1 MSQTLKSGNG
11 HLGAPLPKAGQQSP
25 AMLLTLVLGGALI
38 GAFLFYAAYSSGSI
52 FPVLAVF
59 GGVLGCVVMA
69 RVFPSVKEKVT
80 GLAGKLRWWHGLWFL
95 VYFSGLVFREGRDAS
110 AVAAAPLDATAL
122 LRVIPEMFV
131 AAVLLIRLY
140 MKRPFWLRSYFQ
152 GVLGAMG
159 VYTVVCLVSTVW
171 SVYAPWTLFKSGEY
185 AIYIALLA
193 AIIQLTPET
202 ASFATILNLTWTIS
216 VMEMLWAWVQTIIWP
231 ADAWDPWGRIT
242 SVFPQISANGM
253 AQSCAV
259 VATIAACRLLPLE
272 RGKRDRMFYSI
283 AFALALGTLIMT
295 KTRNSIAGFLLAM
308 VLLIVLSRRWRFA
321 FEALIVGG
329 AGLVVIGALMA
340 VLRGPGAVA
349 AVLNN
354 VGDTIY
360 NFLARGQ
367 TQEEM
372 VGMSSRMDWWTFAFQ
387 QFMKHPITGMGAY
400 AGSRFGVLAKMG
412 ADAPTSLHSDY
423 IETIMGTSFLGLI
436 PLLTAIGGIWY
447 WLLRS
452 VRSALVTAEQR
463 QLAYECA
470 CVFVVTV
477 LHSFFNVEII
487 WQSPMTYLCVLG
499 AAEHIRRSRKGAI
512 AGFSRSMAAGR
523 S

>member
-1 MSQTLKSGNG
+1 MSQTFKSGHGN
-11 HLGAPLPKAGQQSP
+11 LGAPLPKAGQSP
-25 AMLLTLVLGGALI
+25 ILLISLVLGGALL
-38 GAFLFYAAYSSGSI
+38 GAVLFYAAYSSGSI
-52 FPVLAVF
+52 LPVVVVI
-59 GGVLGCVVMA
+59 GGVLGCIAMA
-69 RVFPSVKEKVT
+69 RVFPSAKEKVA

-110 AVAAAPLDATAL
+110 AVTAAPLDATAL
-122 LRVIPEMFV
+122 VRVIPEMFV

-152 GVLGAMG
+152 GVVGAMG
-159 VYTVVCLVSTVW
+159 VYTVVCLLSTVW

-193 AIIQLTPET
+193 AIIQLAPET

-272 RGKRDRMFYSI
+272 RGKRDRIFYGI
-283 AFALALGTLIMT
+283 VFALALGTLIMT
-295 KTRNSIAGFLLAM
+295 KTRNSIAGFVLAM
-308 VLLIVLSRRWRFA
+308 AFLVVLSRRWRFGA
-321 FEALIVGG
+321 F
-329 AGLVVIGALMA
+329 AGVACVVLLAFSGF
-340 VLRGPGAVA
+340 
-349 AVLNN
+349 
-354 VGDTIY
+354 GDTVY
-360 NFLARGQ
+360 QYLARGQ
-367 TQEEM
+367 SQEEIA
-372 VGMSSRMDWWTFAFQ
+372 GMSSRMDWWTFAYQ

-452 VRSALVTAEQR
+452 VRSALVTPEQR
-463 QLAYECA
+463 QLAYECT
-470 CVFVVTV
+470 CVFAVTI

-499 AAEHIRRSRKGAI
+499 AAEHIRRSRKWT
-512 AGFSRSMAAGR
+512 AGDFSRSMAAGR